1 LGNFVAK
8 RILFDPSEYSE
19 LTSED
24 QATLKLGYQ
33 RAIDALRRN
42 ITPKGFSACSL
53 KDNRVY
59 GTDSNY
65 RSVWARDGAKAIV
78 WTLDLEDDDIRACQE
93 QTLRT
98 ILDNQAPAGQLP
110 ANVSIDTGKPEY
122 GGVGGITS
130 IDSAL
135 WTFIAVWD
143 YCHRREDY
151 SLVEE
156 YADVLQRAMDWLSA
170 LDANNCGMLEI
181 PEAGDWTDLF
191 ARSYHVL
198 YDEVLWLRCLSY
210 YAKIQSILGNE
221 ERAAGYETWS
231 QHVKRV
237 ILKSFWPSTAK
248 DDSSPGPL
256 FSDAQFAL
264 GDARYLVAQVSPFGY
279 SWRCDVYGNILAYLT
294 NLVDKERAMMTF
306 RFLWGVGVNDPAP
319 VQNVYPAVQ
328 AGDPEWR
335 DYFTVNLLNL
345 PHHYHNGGI
354 WPFIGGL
361 WVRYIHKLGM
371 RDLARREL
379 VKLANL
385 CSLGVSEEWEFNEWH
400 HGQTGRPMGKAF
412 QAWSAASFIRA
423 CHDLHLDPDSMD
435 HT

>member
-1 LGNFVAK
+1 VAK

-24 QATLKLGYQ
+24 QAILNLGYE
-33 RAIDALRRN
+33 RAIEAVKRN

-65 RSVWARDGAKAIV
+65 RSVWARDGAKTIV
-78 WTLDLEDDDIRACQE
+78 WTLDLEDEDIHACQI

-98 ILDNQAPAGQLP
+98 ILDHQAPAGQLP
-110 ANVSIDTGKPEY
+110 ANVSIDTDEPEY

-135 WTFIAVWD
+135 WTFIAMWD
-143 YCHRREDY
+143 FCHRREDY
-151 SLVEE
+151 SLLEE
-156 YADVLQRAMDWLSA
+156 YADGLQRAMDWLSA

-191 ARSYHVL
+191 ARSYHIL
-198 YDEVLWLRCLSY
+198 YDEVLWHRCLVY
-210 YAKIQSILGNE
+210 YAKILRQLGNE
-221 ERAAGYETWS
+221 ERATGYESWA
-231 QHVKRV
+231 QHVRRV
-237 ILKSFWPSTAK
+237 ILKSFWPSTSK
-248 DDSSPGPL
+248 DDSSPRPL
-256 FSDAQFAL
+256 FSDTQFEL
-264 GDARYLVAQVSPFGY
+264 GDARYLVAQISPFGY
-279 SWRCDVYGNILAYLT
+279 SWRCDVYGNILAFLT
-294 NLVDKERAMMTF
+294 NLIDKERAMMTF
-306 RFLWGVGVNDPAP
+306 RFLWGVGVNDPGP
-319 VQNVYPAVQ
+319 VHNVYPPIQ

-345 PHHYHNGGI
+345 PSHYHNGGI

-379 VKLANL
+379 VKLARL
-385 CSLGVSEEWEFNEWH
+385 CALGVSEEWEFNEWH
-400 HGQTGRPMGKAF
+400 HGVTGRPMGKAY
-412 QAWSAASFIRA
+412 QAWSAASFVRA
-423 CHDLHLDPDSMD
+423 CHDLNLDPESMD